1 MRAVG
6 DRLET
11 MQYEHSQALPFPW
24 ELIINQD
31 STFWGAYQM
40 ALYSLYSV
48 LLLTRA
54 HRALV
59 PFGTKACSLGF
70 SWCSSDI
77 PGDTLLAWRTGW
89 DLGSR
94 LQNQKTPLS
103 RSCPPTLSEKPHG
116 VCAVS
121 LPSNSK
127 VSPFTFPEAPR
138 HCGSFSTEVSFQ

>member
-11 MQYEHSQALPFPW
+11 MQYEHSQVLPFPW

-59 PFGTKACSLGF
+59 PFGTQLVVWDSVGAPVTFPVIPFWLGEQ
-70 SWCSSDI
+70 DGI
-77 PGDTLLAWRTGW
+77 W
-89 DLGSR
+89 DLGCR
-94 LQNQKTPLS
+94 TRKPLS
-103 RSCPPTLSEKPHG
+103 LAPVHPHFQRNHM
-116 VCAVS
+116 VCVCS
-121 LPSNSK
+121 LPP
-127 VSPFTFPEAPR
+127 VQF
-138 HCGSFSTEVSFQ
+138 